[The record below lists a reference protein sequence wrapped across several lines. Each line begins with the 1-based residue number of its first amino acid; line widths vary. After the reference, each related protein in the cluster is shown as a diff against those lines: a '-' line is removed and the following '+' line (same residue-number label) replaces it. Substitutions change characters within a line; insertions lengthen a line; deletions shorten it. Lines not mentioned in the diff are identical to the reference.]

1 MTVFKGFLKIIK
13 SNRHIIIMYIV
24 IFMTIS
30 VMSQKFLGE
39 TEQEGFEASR
49 LDVAVI
55 DKDGGTVAGKF
66 KEFLAL
72 YHDVKEV
79 PDDRDMIQE
88 EMFNR
93 NLDYVAVIPENF
105 EEACLGQQGPVETIR
120 LPDSN
125 KAFYADQQI
134 NTFLNDMRVMT
145 DSGFSAGEAA
155 DEILRISGEKVQ
167 VTMLD
172 QDGHGGQKPP
182 YVFMF
187 QYMPYIMLAVLCYC
201 MSYVLIAFRKKEVR
215 SRMLCSAVSV
225 RSQNMQMILGTALFG
240 IVFWVLCL
248 LMTLALNGMDFLQ
261 DGHALLYML
270 NSFLMMLVAL
280 SMAYLLGICCKS
292 DITVNAVVNVAALG
306 MSFLCGVFVPLEVI
320 GVQVRRV
327 AQFLPVY
334 WYEYI
339 HQVISSHAVLNEAMK
354 TDILKGV
361 GIQLAFAAAFLCIA
375 VMLDKYRGQTAKS

>member
-1 MTVFKGFLKIIK
+1 M
-13 SNRHIIIMYIV
+13 
-24 IFMTIS
+24 
-30 VMSQKFLGE
+30 
-39 TEQEGFEASR
+39 
-49 LDVAVI
+49 I

-182 YVFMF
+182 ICLHVSVYAL
-187 QYMPYIMLAVLCYC
+187 YHAGGALLLY
-201 MSYVLIAFRKKEVR
+201 E
-215 SRMLCSAVSV
+215 LCSDRIPQKKKSAAECSVQRSVSAA
-225 RSQNMQMILGTALFG
+225 R
-240 IVFWVLCL
+240 
-248 LMTLALNGMDFLQ
+248 
-261 DGHALLYML
+261 
-270 NSFLMMLVAL
+270 
-280 SMAYLLGICCKS
+280 IC
-292 DITVNAVVNVAALG
+292 
-306 MSFLCGVFVPLEVI
+306 
-320 GVQVRRV
+320 R
-327 AQFLPVY
+327 
-334 WYEYI
+334 
-339 HQVISSHAVLNEAMK
+339 
-354 TDILKGV
+354 
-361 GIQLAFAAAFLCIA
+361 
-375 VMLDKYRGQTAKS
+375 